1 MQTPAGRGEPSITHN
16 ITHFCASVIN
26 GNPKTVRRPCAYPLP
41 SAQILEDPPAAGP
54 AHRTSLAG
62 DRKHTPFVAISTE
75 SSGLIFRH
83 SSPDRKHTPVD
94 THILPCWTG
103 TDLALSTGDDSSCH
117 RRDANASAGL
127 CSS

>member
-1 MQTPAGRGEPSITHN
+1 MRLN
-16 ITHFCASVIN
+16 
-26 GNPKTVRRPCAYPLP
+26 
-41 SAQILEDPPAAGP
+41 
-54 AHRTSLAG
+54 
-62 DRKHTPFVAISTE
+62 PFVAASVDLGFAAL
-75 SSGLIFRH
+75 SAFRPWWVPKKH
-83 SSPDRKHTPVD
+83 QQTARLVYAGATGVLSAASSPDGKHTPVD